1 MANII
6 ELKTI
11 KSNMRFSSELL
22 ITEAFYDSKSQATDY
37 VVWPAEVPLT
47 QNVIDLLHKWEY
59 TSVSCIG
66 SEINQEKP
74 IAQALASQK
83 FLDIVTLQTGYNQI
97 AEIAL
102 LHNTRNITNE
112 VKLIKEIRKIIFL
125 AQNTGFQMVR
135 DKDQLKFNGNRIADH
150 SAWTTIISIILGTL
164 LKLPSHQLFE
174 IAIGAILHDVG
185 IIKLSK
191 DISCLS
197 FQDIEQPGLLQQHNT
212 ELIAHTLIGYQSVKS
227 KNFSESIAKTVL
239 EHHEHLDGSGYPKR
253 QKGETIHP
261 YSKIVSL
268 AAAIETSIHVPP
280 NSIDFLT
287 KNQKWYEPIL
297 IKLLHENLILKPALV
312 PK

>member
-37 VVWPAEVPLT
+37 LVWPAKVPLT

-102 LHNTRNITNE
+102 LHNTRNITDE
-112 VKLIKEIRKIIFL
+112 VKLIKEIKKIIFL

-227 KNFSESIAKTVL
+227 KNFS
-239 EHHEHLDGSGYPKR
+239 
-253 QKGETIHP
+253 
-261 YSKIVSL
+261 
-268 AAAIETSIHVPP
+268 
-280 NSIDFLT
+280 
-287 KNQKWYEPIL
+287 
-297 IKLLHENLILKPALV
+297 
-312 PK
+312 